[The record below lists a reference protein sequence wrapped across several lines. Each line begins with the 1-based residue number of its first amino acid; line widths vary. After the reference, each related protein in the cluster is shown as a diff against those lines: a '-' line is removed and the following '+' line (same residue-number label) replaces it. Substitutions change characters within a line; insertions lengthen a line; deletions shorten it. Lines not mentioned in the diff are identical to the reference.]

1 MDKGQ
6 RKTPRRMETLE
17 QRQGV
22 LQTGGHLKIELVPNR
37 NCVAPKFKY
46 IPNHQ
51 QRAGC
56 PEGLQ
61 FDSPEAVS
69 SEPSGQEYLL
79 LQTVDM
85 YVCADT
91 QRLLLGAPSKP
102 FLGHSSLL
110 STAFQTAPP
119 DTSFHLGS
127 QSCCL
132 ALPHLAAFP
141 FRLKRYLT
149 ETVHSLHAATFLL
162 EGECSPSLSSLFGLL
177 LSCLLHHRR

>member
-1 MDKGQ
+1 M
-6 RKTPRRMETLE
+6 
-17 QRQGV
+17 
-22 LQTGGHLKIELVPNR
+22 
-37 NCVAPKFKY
+37 
-46 IPNHQ
+46 
-51 QRAGC
+51 
-56 PEGLQ
+56 
-61 FDSPEAVS
+61 S

-149 ETVHSLHAATFLL
+149 ETVHSLHVATSLW

-177 LSCLLHHRR
+177 LSCLLHHRRRTEGGSGCARALWSVPDVNPPTHPICPAGNPFCSLILGPHTTDLDSEVAEA